1 MININYDIQV
11 SINESTLTWQK
22 DEFLNCYKKIFSQ
35 DEDKQ
40 TLLLKLDKNAT
51 FKNSNKTNS
60 VELYVLE
67 GVYENEF
74 GSFSKGTYLKLPQE
88 NEAKI
93 SSKEGCIVFKK
104 INYLQNTKETSIV
117 NTQKEP
123 WLQGQGNLSVKP
135 LSDQTALVHWPK
147 DEVFSPHTHWGGEE
161 IFVLKGIFMDEH
173 GSFEKGTWIRSPHLS
188 RHYPFVKEETIIFVK
203 TGHM

>member
-11 SINESTLTWQK
+11 SINESMLTWQK

-51 FKNSNKTNS
+51 FKNSNKINS
-60 VELYVLE
+60 VEIYVLE

-88 NEAKI
+88 NESKI
-93 SSKEGCIVFKK
+93 SSKEGCVVFKK

-117 NTQKEP
+117 NTEKEP

-147 DEVFSPHTHWGGEE
+147 DEVFTPHTHGGGEE
-161 IFVLKGIFMDEH
+161 IFVLKGVFMDEH